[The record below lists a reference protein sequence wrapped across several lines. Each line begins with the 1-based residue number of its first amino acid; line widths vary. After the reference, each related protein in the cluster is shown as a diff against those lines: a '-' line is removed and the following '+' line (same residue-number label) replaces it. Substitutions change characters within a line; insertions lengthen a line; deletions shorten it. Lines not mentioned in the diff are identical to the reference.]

1 MSFRINPRSDAWGA
15 PLVPMPDAPR
25 WWVTALALAA
35 ALLLQSET
43 GPLLAVRGAAPGF
56 VLLFV
61 LWYGLRTDMLGGF
74 FVGTLAGACEDA
86 LAGWTG
92 VAWMLSTAAVGL
104 LSGRSAGTV
113 VTESRLWLVPYAAL
127 ATLLRFGLFALV
139 LRVEG
144 HLMPLPVAHLHQALW
159 QAALNAL
166 LTYAALTFV
175 PRLRVS
181 RVGLR

>member
-15 PLVPMPDAPR
+15 PLVPMPDAPP
-25 WWVTALALAA
+25 WWATALALFA
-35 ALLLQSET
+35 ALLLQAQAGSFLT
-43 GPLLAVRGAAPGF
+43 FRNATPGF
-56 VLLFV
+56 VLLLV

-74 FVGTLAGACEDA
+74 IAGALAGGCEDA

-92 VAWMLSTAAVGL
+92 AAWTVSTAFAGL
-104 LSGRSAGTV
+104 FAGRVAGTV
-113 VTESRLWLVPYAAL
+113 ASESRTWLVPFVAL
-127 ATLLRFGLFALV
+127 ASLLRYALFALV
-139 LRVEG
+139 LRFEG
-144 HLMPLPVAHLHQALW
+144 RSLPLPAGHLHQALW

-166 LTYAALTFV
+166 LAFLALTFV